1 MGKECC
7 NINGAIKEFYDSLLA
22 YTSTKIQNQEVA
34 EDIVQE
40 VMYRFSLAYNRN
52 EKINHIRG
60 WLYQITKNLIS
71 DYYRKATKEQLVSL
85 SSIEITSD
93 DNEDFIVIDG
103 IIEEMIKFLPEI
115 YSTSLLMSDIK
126 GIPQKEISKILSISD
141 SATKMRVQRG
151 RKMLQ
156 EMIIECCDITYDKS
170 GRFVS
175 CEIKHSCDD
184 LLNIENNLSR
194 KYIIPE

>member
-7 NINGAIKEFYDSLLA
+7 NINGAIREFYDSLLA
-22 YTSTKIQNQEVA
+22 YTSTKIQDREVA

-71 DYYRKATKEQLVSL
+71 DYYRKATIEQILSL
-85 SSIEITSD
+85 SSIEVISD
-93 DNEDFIVIDG
+93 DNEEFMVIDG

-126 GIPQKEISKILSISD
+126 GIPQKEISKILRISD

-151 RKMLQ
+151 RKMLH
-156 EMIIECCDITYDKS
+156 EMIIECCDITYDKD
-170 GRFVS
+170 GGFVS
-175 CEIKHSCDD
+175 CNIKDTCSS
-184 LLNIENNLSR
+184 LLHVEEELQN
-194 KYIIPE
+194 KYNE